1 MPETAQAR
9 QPSKDP
15 RHVITPKAR
24 INYAHVFNPK
34 PGPNG
39 EEASY
44 SCVLV
49 FDQGTDITPL
59 KNAAWAAAKEK
70 WGDKA
75 RGMQLRNPFRNNA
88 DRNGQEG
95 FPSGGVFI
103 TCRSNNKPG
112 IVDQSMAPVASADG
126 LYSGCFVR
134 ASIRAFAYDNKGNK
148 GISFA
153 LLNLQK
159 MSDGDRLDNRRS
171 ADQDFEPLPGADPFS
186 DDGGS
191 ADSIF

>member
-1 MPETAQAR
+1 MAEAATQAR
-9 QPSKDP
+9 QPSKDA

-24 INYAHVFNPK
+24 INYAHVFQPK
-34 PGPNG
+34 SGPNG

-49 FDQGTDITPL
+49 FEPGTDITAL

-70 WGDKA
+70 WGEKA
-75 RGMQLRNPFRNNA
+75 RQLTLRSPFRNNS
-88 DRNGQEG
+88 DRAGQEG
-95 FPSGGVFI
+95 FPPGGVFI

-112 IVDQSMAPVASADG
+112 VVTQGMQPILDNDG
-126 LYSGCFVR
+126 LYSGCYVR
-134 ASIRAFAYDNKGNK
+134 GSVRAFAYDNKGNK

-159 MSDGDRLDNRRS
+159 MDDGERLDNRRS
-171 ADQDFEPLPGADPFS
+171 PDQDFEPLPGAEDS
-186 DDGGS
+186 GS
-191 ADSIF
+191 AADSIF